1 MNSKMTAHLKRD
13 STQREKERGQKQFR
27 DMVQYMAAV
36 CDSVKSEPMSL
47 KEVLESNECKNRE
60 RAIQNKLDS
69 LKRNRTWTLVK
80 LPEGKKA
87 TDYKWDFNS
96 KKSLTIEELNI
107 KLDCFPGTVVQ
118 SRE

>member
-1 MNSKMTAHLKRD
+1 
-13 STQREKERGQKQFR
+13 
-27 DMVQYMAAV
+27 MAAM
-36 CDSVKSEPMSL
+36 CDSVKSKPMSL

-87 TDYKWDFNS
+87 TDCKWNFNS
-96 KKSLTIEELNI
+96 KKNLTIGELNI
-107 KLDCFPGTVVQ
+107 KLDCLPGAVVQ
-118 SRE
+118 GRE